1 MTDPS
6 LLQGLKQALEIDPK
20 NGALWLHYADLARQA
35 GSDDE
40 GLRALRTAAEL
51 SDVRAAAVAK
61 LVPWLRERGELAE
74 ALLRA
79 EAQLERAEDPA
90 LRAELE
96 RVEAE
101 RRGAAPAPGPESPS
115 SPEPDAKQPR
125 FQPEE
130 PASAARSE
138 RPGLDP
144 DRLDPDRLED
154 DRSRSLEGSS
164 TFGDPEVSDDWAD
177 HFDWGDLRVT
187 LKDVHGLESVKR
199 QINLRILAPYQ
210 QPEIYEAYGREGGG
224 GLLMYGPPGCGKT
237 FMARAVAGELGAR
250 FVSVGLHDVLDQY
263 HGQTEKLI
271 HQLFEDARRQSP
283 TVLFFD
289 EFDAL
294 GGGRGRGESQ
304 FWKAQVDQLL
314 QEMDGVQ
321 GKNRD
326 VLIFAATNAPWS
338 VDAAFRRPGR
348 FDRVLFVPPPD
359 RQAREALLRKEFDK
373 LPGGE
378 QLDAR
383 AVAKQTELFTGA
395 DLVELV
401 RRTAE
406 RGIDRSL
413 ESGSVSQVTGADL
426 KAALAE
432 SKSSASEWLA
442 DARNYAR
449 YANEGGQYDDLT
461 DFLKSAKKW

>member
-35 GSDDE
+35 GVDEE

-51 SDVRAAAVAK
+51 PDVRAAALAK

-79 EAQLERAEDPA
+79 EAQLERAEDSA

-96 RVEAE
+96 RIEAE
-101 RRGAAPAPGPESPS
+101 RKGAAPPVEP
-115 SPEPDAKQPR
+115 SPEPVAEQPR
-125 FQPEE
+125 PQPEA
-130 PASAARSE
+130 PAKEAPGE
-138 RPGLDP
+138 RLG
-144 DRLDPDRLED
+144 LDPDRLED
-154 DRSRSLEGSS
+154 DRSRSVEGSS
-164 TFGDPEVSDDWAD
+164 TFDDPEVADDWAD
-177 HFDWGDLRVT
+177 HFDWGDLRVN

-210 QPEIYEAYGREGGG
+210 QPEIYKAYGREGGG

-304 FWKAQVDQLL
+304 FWKVQVDQLL

-326 VLIFAATNAPWS
+326 VLVFAATNAPWS

-378 QLDAR
+378 RLDAR

-413 ESGSVSQVTGADL
+413 DSGSVSQVTNADL

>member
-35 GSDDE
+35 GADEE

-51 SDVRAAAVAK
+51 PDVRAAAVAK

-96 RVEAE
+96 RIEAE
-101 RRGAAPAPGPESPS
+101 RKGGAAPEEVSDMAWPPSGEPGEQPTAPQNEKS
-115 SPEPDAKQPR
+115 A
-125 FQPEE
+125 EE
-130 PASAARSE
+130 PPVE
-138 RPGLDP
+138 RLG
-144 DRLDPDRLED
+144 LDPDRLED
-154 DRSRSLEGSS
+154 DRSRSVEGSS
-164 TFGDPEVSDDWAD
+164 TFDDPEVSDDWAD

-271 HQLFEDARRQSP
+271 HKLFEDARRQSP

-304 FWKAQVDQLL
+304 FWKVQVDQLL

-326 VLIFAATNAPWS
+326 VLVFAATNAPWS

-359 RQAREALLRKEFDK
+359 RKAREALLRKEFDK

-378 QLDAR
+378 RLDAR

-413 ESGSVSQVTGADL
+413 DSGSVSQVTTADL

>member
-35 GSDDE
+35 GVDEE

-51 SDVRAAAVAK
+51 PDVRAAAVAK

-96 RVEAE
+96 RIEAE
-101 RRGAAPAPGPESPS
+101 RKGAAPAPQPS
-115 SPEPDAKQPR
+115 EEPVAKQPR
-125 FQPEE
+125 PRPEE
-130 PASAARSE
+130 PGKAAPRE
-138 RPGLDP
+138 RPG
-144 DRLDPDRLED
+144 LDPDRLED
-154 DRSRSLEGSS
+154 DRSRSVEGSS
-164 TFGDPEVSDDWAD
+164 TFDDPEVSDDWAD

-263 HGQTEKLI
+263 HGQTEKLL
-271 HQLFEDARRQSP
+271 HQLFEDARRKSP

-304 FWKAQVDQLL
+304 FWKVQVDQLL

-326 VLIFAATNAPWS
+326 VLVFAATNAPWS

-359 RQAREALLRKEFDK
+359 RQAREGLLRKEFDK

-378 QLDAR
+378 GLDAR

-413 ESGSVSQVTGADL
+413 NSGSVSQVTQADL

>member
-35 GSDDE
+35 GVDEE

-51 SDVRAAAVAK
+51 PDVRAAAVAK

-90 LRAELE
+90 LRAELG
-96 RVEAE
+96 RIEAE
-101 RRGAAPAPGPESPS
+101 RKGAAPPVEP
-115 SPEPDAKQPR
+115 SPEPVAEQPR
-125 FQPEE
+125 PQPEA
-130 PASAARSE
+130 PAKEASGE
-138 RPGLDP
+138 RLG
-144 DRLDPDRLED
+144 LDPDRLED
-154 DRSRSLEGSS
+154 DRSRSVEGSS
-164 TFGDPEVSDDWAD
+164 TFDDPEVADDWAD

-304 FWKAQVDQLL
+304 FWKVQVDQLL

-326 VLIFAATNAPWS
+326 VLVFAATNAPWS

-378 QLDAR
+378 RLDAR

-413 ESGSVSQVTGADL
+413 DSGSVSQVTNADL

>member
-35 GSDDE
+35 GVDEE

-51 SDVRAAAVAK
+51 PDVRAAAVAK

-96 RVEAE
+96 RIEAARGE
-101 RRGAAPAPGPESPS
+101 RAPGASSDELSWPPDGAQAAGDARDGGPSEASNAAPAP
-115 SPEPDAKQPR
+115 R
-125 FQPEE
+125 R
-130 PASAARSE
+130 PAPAERADDERVRSQ
-138 RPGLDP
+138 
-144 DRLDPDRLED
+144 
-154 DRSRSLEGSS
+154 EGSS
-164 TFGDPEVSDDWAD
+164 TFDDPDVPDDWAD

-187 LKDVHGLESVKR
+187 LDDVHGLEDVKR
-199 QINLRILAPYQ
+199 QVRLRILAPYQ
-210 QPEIYEAYGREGGG
+210 QPEIYAAFGRDGGG

-271 HQLFEDARRQSP
+271 HALFEDARRQSP

-338 VDAAFRRPGR
+338 VDGAFRRPGR

-359 RQAREALLRKEFDK
+359 LEARAALLRKEFDK

-378 QLDAR
+378 RLDAR
-383 AVAKQTELFTGA
+383 AVAKQTDLFTGA

-406 RGIDRSL
+406 RAIDRSL
-413 ESGSVSQVTGADL
+413 ESGNVSQVTPADL

-432 SKSSASEWLA
+432 SKSSAAEWLA

-461 DFLKSAKKW
+461 QFLKASKKW

>member
-35 GSDDE
+35 GSEGE

-51 SDVRAAAVAK
+51 PEVQAQAIGK
-61 LVPWLRERGELAE
+61 LVPWLRELGELAE

-79 EAQLERAEDPA
+79 EAQLARAEDPA

-96 RVEAE
+96 CIEALRAE
-101 RRGAAPAPGPESPS
+101 AASGEGPGEPSAPAMSPAQARPTS
-115 SPEPDAKQPR
+115 GAEA
-125 FQPEE
+125 
-130 PASAARSE
+130 PASSE
-138 RPGLDP
+138 DQRV
-144 DRLDPDRLED
+144 
-154 DRSRSLEGSS
+154 RSLEGSS
-164 TFGDPEVSDDWAD
+164 TFDDPEVPDDWAD

-187 LKDVHGLESVKR
+187 LADVHGLEPVKR
-199 QINLRILAPYQ
+199 QVRLRILAPYQ
-210 QPEIYEAYGREGGG
+210 QPEIYEAFGREGGG

-271 HQLFEDARRQSP
+271 HALFEDARRQSP

-304 FWKAQVDQLL
+304 FWKVQVDQLL
-314 QEMDGVQ
+314 QEMDGVH

-326 VLIFAATNAPWS
+326 VLVFAATNAPWS
-338 VDAAFRRPGR
+338 VDGAFRRPGR

-359 RQAREALLRKEFDK
+359 RKAREGLLRTEFEK

-378 QLDAR
+378 RLDA
-383 AVAKQTELFTGA
+383 AAAAKATELFTGA
-395 DLVELV
+395 DLVELA
-401 RRTAE
+401 RRAAE
-406 RGIDRSL
+406 RAIDRSL
-413 ESGSVSQVTGADL
+413 ESGSVSQVTAADL

-449 YANEGGQYDDLT
+449 YANEGGQYDDLAE
-461 DFLKSAKKW
+461 FLKSSKKW